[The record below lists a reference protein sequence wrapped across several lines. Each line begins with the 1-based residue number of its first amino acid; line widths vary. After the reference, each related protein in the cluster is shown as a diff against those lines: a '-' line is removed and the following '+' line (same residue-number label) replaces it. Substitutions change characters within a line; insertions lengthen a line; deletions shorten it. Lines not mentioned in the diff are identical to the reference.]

1 VNADGTPATGA
12 DRLRHPL
19 LADLVGS
26 SAWYAVRCIFR
37 SAWPPDEPTTDVR
50 HYEERIT
57 LWQAESADDAIALA
71 EVEAEQYAGA
81 IAEAPSEYLGLAQ
94 AYALSDPPTHGAE
107 VYSLIRDS
115 SLAPEDYLDAF
126 FDTGTERTGTV
137 TEPPD

>member
-26 SAWYAVRCIFR
+26 SGWY
-37 SAWPPDEPTTDVR
+37 DVR

-71 EVEAEQYAGA
+71 E
-81 IAEAPSEYLGLAQ
+81 
-94 AYALSDPPTHGAE
+94 
-107 VYSLIRDS
+107 
-115 SLAPEDYLDAF
+115 LDAF
-126 FDTGTERTGTV
+126 FDTGTERTRPLTD
-137 TEPPD
+137 PQD